1 MLSALLERVPPQLLV
16 VVSRSLQS
24 LAAPLIALL
33 ISTAEGIGNEVESA
47 ISVCNVLFVGNLCA
61 SAVVLVMFKPSN
73 IWNRLKGLSGRTI
86 VEIVVFGSLAALL
99 SSLIFYA
106 LETTTVTNAVLLA
119 RLGPILFAVGTTLVL
134 GQSLT
139 KAEWAGFGLIGVGIL
154 ATVLSS
160 GGFAVSKGDWSILGS
175 AVVYAVVTAM
185 SKRLTKV
192 LDLGSVVFVRNFF
205 SAVVFFVLANVLF
218 GPSHF
223 TNAFYGPLWLIMIV
237 YALVVIVL
245 AQLAWFRSL
254 KLLPPATI
262 ARWTVVT
269 PALAM
274 AYAYFING
282 EAPAAQQ
289 LTALAFITVGIVVS
303 NLGRFTPLGTADS
316 AECSVAAS

>member
-1 MLSALLERVPPQLLV
+1 MLDRIPPQLLV
-16 VVSRSLQS
+16 VVSRGLQS

-33 ISTAEGIGNEVESA
+33 ISTAAQIGNEVESA

-61 SAVVLVMFKPSN
+61 SGVVLVMFGPSN
-73 IWNRLKGLSGRTI
+73 ILAGLRGLSGRTM
-86 VEIVVFGSLAALL
+86 VEIVIFGSLAALL

-106 LETTTVTNAVLLA
+106 LETTTVTNAVLLS
-119 RLGPILFAVGTTLVL
+119 RLGPILFAAGTALVL

-139 KAEWAGFGLIGVGIL
+139 KAEWAGFGLIVLGIL
-154 ATVLSS
+154 ATVLEGS
-160 GGFAVSKGDWSILGS
+160 GFAISKGDWSILGS
-175 AVVYAVVTAM
+175 AVIYAVVMAM

-192 LDLGSVVFVRNFF
+192 LDLGAVVFVRNFF

-223 TNAFYGPLWLIMIV
+223 TNAFYGPLWLIMVV

-254 KLLPPATI
+254 KLLPPTTI
-262 ARWTVVT
+262 ARWTVMT

-282 EAPAAQQ
+282 EAPAVQQ
-289 LTALAFITVGIVVS
+289 LTALGFITVGILVS
-303 NLGRFTPLGTADS
+303 NLGKFTPAGAADS